1 MDGPKIVVLGGG
13 VGGVVA
19 VNELHNKLKEKAQI
33 TIVERSL
40 KQSFA
45 PSYLWVMTGERELN
59 SITRDITRLDRKD
72 IEVVAGEI
80 ERIDI
85 GKKSVAVDGR
95 EIAYDYLIVALGA
108 EMDYES
114 IPGLADAHTF
124 YRLDGAEK
132 LSRVV
137 KTLKEGRVTIV
148 VAGTPYKCPAAP
160 YEGAMLLEGYFHS
173 RHIRHNMEIAIYTP
187 EPHPMPVGGPT
198 LGGGIQEMLAH
209 KGIEFHGEQ
218 QVTAIKD
225 GELQFEDGSTVP
237 VDVPIVVPPHRPPAI
252 IKDSGLAD
260 ESGWIPV
267 DKTTLETKHEGVF
280 AIGDVTRIPLGD
292 GMMLPKAGVFAHGQ
306 AEVVAHN
313 IAYQILGHAKREKY
327 DGTGYCFLEAG
338 GGVAGMAQGNFFAE
352 PRRISMRSPSP
363 VWHWGKV
370 AYERYWLWKWY

>member
-1 MDGPKIVVLGGG
+1 MDDPKIVELCGG
-13 VGGVVA
+13 VGGDVA
-19 VNELHNKLKEKAQI
+19 PNELHSKLKEKAQI
-33 TIVERSL
+33 TIVERNL

-45 PSYLWVMTGERELN
+45 PSFLWVMTGEREPG
-59 SITRDITRLDRKD
+59 SISRDITHLDRKD

-80 ERIDI
+80 ERIDT
-85 GKKSVAVDGR
+85 GKKSVTVSGR
-95 EIAYDYLIVALGA
+95 EIAYDYLIIALGA

-132 LSRVV
+132 LSRVL
-137 KTLKEGRVTIV
+137 KTLKEGQVSIV
-148 VAGTPYKCPAAP
+148 VAGMPYKCPAAP
-160 YEGAMLLEGYFHS
+160 YEAAMLLEGYFHS
-173 RHIRHNMEIAIYTP
+173 RHTRHNMELAIYTP
-187 EPHPMPVGGPT
+187 EPAPMPVGGPT
-198 LGGGIQEMLAH
+198 LGEGVQEMLAH
-209 KGIEFHGEQ
+209 NGIEFHGER

-237 VDVPIVVPPHRPPAI
+237 VDVPIVVPPHRAPAVV
-252 IKDSGLAD
+252 KDSGLTD

-306 AEVVAHN
+306 AEVVARN
-313 IAYQILGHAKREKY
+313 IAYEVLGHAKREKY

>member
-148 VAGTPYKCPAAP
+148 VAGMLYKCPAAP